1 LSEYRKAQDEF
12 QVFKLTEKGFRWAEG
27 VGDENFQF
35 VPAKTPIGYVEDG
48 DFTVNYDSYI
58 VFPKIPSL
66 WKIGS

>member
-1 LSEYRKAQDEF
+1 
-12 QVFKLTEKGFRWAEG
+12 LTEKGFRWAEG